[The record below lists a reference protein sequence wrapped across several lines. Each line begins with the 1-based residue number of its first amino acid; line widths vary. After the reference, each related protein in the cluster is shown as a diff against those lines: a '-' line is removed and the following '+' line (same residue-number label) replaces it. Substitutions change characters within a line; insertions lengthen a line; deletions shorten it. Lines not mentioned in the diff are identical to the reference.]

1 MENISQ
7 ANKRSTLGQFVY
19 RQRAVVGN
27 VIVFWGFLVIWF
39 DPYAGIT
46 IARLL
51 SGLTVGVLGFALR
64 IWASS
69 YQWPNIARPLPD
81 ARSGLIT
88 AGPYS
93 LMRHPIYLS
102 MLLLTVG
109 IFLAFG
115 SWLAALLVVPPTVV
129 LNYWQARFED
139 AFLLERYGPQA
150 LEYKKQMPLFLPKF
164 WNPYPIRN
172 GSFSLRQGLKFDI
185 GPLSAFVCFGLAM
198 LFVVLRQAPTF
209 TITLIVLVGSVAFSF
224 FLTWLVRSIFKQEF
238 AE

>member
-1 MENISQ
+1 MENLSQ
-7 ANKRSTLGQFVY
+7 ADKRSALGQFVY

-27 VIVFWGFLVIWF
+27 VIVFGGFLVIWF

-46 IARLL
+46 IGRLL
-51 SGLTVGVLGFALR
+51 SGLMIGGLGFALR

-69 YQWPNIARPLPD
+69 YQWHNISRPLPQ
-81 ARSGLIT
+81 ARTGLIT

-115 SWLAALLVVPPTVV
+115 SWLAALVVVPPTIV
-129 LNYWQARFED
+129 LNYWQARYED
-139 AFLLERYGPQA
+139 AFLFERYGAEA
-150 LEYKKQMPLFLPKF
+150 LEYKKQVPIFLPKF
-164 WNPYPIRN
+164 WKPYPIRN
-172 GSFSLRQGLKFDI
+172 GSFSLSQGLKFDI
-185 GPLSAFVCFGLAM
+185 GPLSAFICFGLAM
-198 LFVVLRQAPTF
+198 LIVVMRRAPTF
-209 TITLIVLVGSVAFSF
+209 PIILIVLVGSVAFSF
-224 FLTWLVRSIFKQEF
+224 FLTWLVRSVFKQEF